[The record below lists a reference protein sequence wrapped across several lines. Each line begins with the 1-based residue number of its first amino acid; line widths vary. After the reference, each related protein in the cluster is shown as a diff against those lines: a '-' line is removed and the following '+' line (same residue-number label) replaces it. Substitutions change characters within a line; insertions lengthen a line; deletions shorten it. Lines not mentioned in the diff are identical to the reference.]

1 MTFFLSSFW
10 SWRRFPWQSTLTRVT
25 WAVDM
30 NVRRAVL
37 FVKIVTAF
45 ILKGNE
51 IGDEEECQVLSGKCF
66 CQEVKEDHCHEALWQ
81 VERIPLKAIKNIGS
95 DRPLTLEVINR
106 HWLMI
111 TGCKLAGH
119 HNCGSD
125 TLRYALVFFFF
136 FFLKREFD
144 GKRERKKKCHG
155 ERWLNETLGRCNYGK
170 LMGM

>member
-1 MTFFLSSFW
+1 MLLSLSRVGNDLFLSSFR
-10 SWRRFPWQSTLTRVT
+10 SWQRFLWQSTLKRVT
-25 WAVDM
+25 WAVDV

-51 IGDEEECQVLSGKCF
+51 LGDEEERQVLSGECF

-125 TLRYALVFFFF
+125 TLRYALVFFIFF
-136 FFLKREFD
+136 IF
-144 GKRERKKKCHG
+144 
-155 ERWLNETLGRCNYGK
+155 
-170 LMGM
+170 